1 MHFPK
6 QKDTKSRFAGRN
18 LLQSLAPNLS
28 AQVGTDTRIMLW
40 QISCPPIIRRI
51 IEGFIQKRRQRS
63 LLPCGG
69 AKFIQLLAALA
80 ILHQEKFKEQD
91 DFILFLIS
99 SWCNSSFSSYHPGQI
114 HPFLFIILVQT
125 ASTVKELDKFCPS
138 NSSDDL
144 CLLFCTNSFMIL
156 LMMGGHDICHLLYDP
171 SYDRWARYL
180 PPTV

>member
-69 AKFIQLLAALA
+69 QN
-80 ILHQEKFKEQD
+80 
-91 DFILFLIS
+91 LFNYLPRQQF
-99 SWCNSSFSSYHPGQI
+99 CTRKNLKNRTTSSFSSYHPGAI
-114 HPFLFIILVQT
+114 HPFLHIIPVQFILFISSGFKI
-125 ASTVKELDKFCPS
+125 ASTAR
-138 NSSDDL
+138 NSSISVPQEAATT
-144 CLLFCTNSFMIL
+144 FAFS
-156 LMMGGHDICHLLYDP
+156 
-171 SYDRWARYL
+171 S
-180 PPTV
+180 V